1 MLALAKRHLQ
11 FAATAPRH
19 FSVPGEPWQL
29 WVKGNKVT
37 NDITTHVYTLV
48 HDEEGAAYWE
58 TKKEV
63 KTGATL
69 LIDWMAIGAA
79 MQGTIRAKWVFISKH
94 VSGMCGIGKFMKRW
108 KKWQEDKCPRCG
120 APEYS
125 AHIWACK
132 GEGTSDIWNRAIEAL
147 EQWLRISDTEPT
159 VAHLIVT
166 HLQRWRSGESTA
178 NEAPGIFQEV
188 VNNQA
193 YIGWHKLIE
202 GWQSKE
208 WCDIQQRYYQLIR
221 SHKTGKR
228 WVSAL
233 IHNEKQRS
241 ITNMGNLPPGWWVVL
256 ELLLSNGGRSRWH

>member
-11 FAATAPRH
+11 FAAIAPRH

-241 ITNMGNLPPGWWVVL
+241 ITNMGNLPPGW
-256 ELLLSNGGRSRWH
+256 